1 MIYLD
6 HLTTTRPLPE
16 VVDAMQPWLREQ
28 FGAPAAL
35 HRPGL
40 EARDAIDEA
49 RAHLAKLVNAA
60 EPGEMLF
67 TSSGTEAINHAVK
80 GAALATRRFGSI
92 SRATLEVKA
101 GGRRLAQRRM
111 SRRDGAS
118 TTSPRRRLCRNRV
131 SSRCSLWRHRQGW
144 ACSRS
149 R

>member
-67 TSSGTEAINHAVK
+67 TSNGTEAINHAVK
-80 GAALATRRFGSI
+80 GAALAKRRFGCHIVTTLIEHPAVLGSI
-92 SRATLEVKA
+92 AWLESQGFSSTQV
-101 GGRRLAQRRM
+101 GVDGEGRR
-111 SRRDGAS
+111 
-118 TTSPRRRLCRNRV
+118 SPGPC
-131 SSRCSLWRHRQGW
+131 
-144 ACSRS
+144 RS
-149 R
+149 REE